1 MVQIVFLLGMCAV
14 AAWNFANGATFRR
27 WRSMRRLRSAEIV
40 PIAALPENTAGR
52 LVVANAGTSSVSTYV
67 VRKNGTVQTITPA
80 VEDGQNALCWLVG
93 TGNTFFG
100 GNAGS
105 STISAFAVDAAG
117 TASLAGTPDGVVART
132 GGGSGG
138 TIDLAVTT
146 DGRFLYAEN
155 AFAGT
160 VEGYRIRADHTL
172 ELVSTAIGLP
182 RFDGHGMEGLV
193 AL

>member
-1 MVQIVFLLGMCAV
+1 MVAHT
-14 AAWNFANGATFRR
+14 GA
-27 WRSMRRLRSAEIV
+27 
-40 PIAALPENTAGR
+40 
-52 LVVANAGTSSVSTYV
+52 
-67 VRKNGTVQTITPA
+67 
-80 VEDGQNALCWLVG
+80 
-93 TGNTFFG
+93 
-100 GNAGS
+100 
-105 STISAFAVDAAG
+105 
-117 TASLAGTPDGVVART
+117 
-132 GGGSGG
+132 GSGG